1 MKKEIKFPTKL
12 DVNLMYFKRMGR
24 IHFNVSNIHAFFPLN
39 KTTTF
44 KVLHKEKNPKPDLL
58 EVAYSLLS
66 PHQLLYKRQG
76 FYDETK

>member
-24 IHFNVSNIHAFFPLN
+24 IHFN
-39 KTTTF
+39 
-44 KVLHKEKNPKPDLL
+44 VLHKEKNPKPDLL

-76 FYDETK
+76 CYDETK